1 VSGNKS
7 VEIGKAAMKASYK
20 CDAGFSV
27 ALSHNITMYAKSV
40 QFQAFEIDMDRF
52 GTG

>member
-40 QFQAFEIDMDRF
+40 QFQAFGIVNGSF